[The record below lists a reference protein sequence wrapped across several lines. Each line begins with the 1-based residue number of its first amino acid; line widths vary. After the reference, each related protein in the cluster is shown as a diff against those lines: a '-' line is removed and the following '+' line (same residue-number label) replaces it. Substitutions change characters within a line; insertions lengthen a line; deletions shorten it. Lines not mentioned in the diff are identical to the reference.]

1 MSYIVKAVENLY
13 NNSVTACA
21 ASDRGLKFVER
32 VLSHLTPDAQS
43 IEDLKMAYANAIDDS
58 RRDGGRSYSWG
69 QMAVVRLVHGI
80 ASEC

>member
-13 NNSVTACA
+13 NNSVSVCT
-21 ASDRGLKFVER
+21 ASDRGLKFIEY

-43 IEDLKMAYANAIDDS
+43 IEDLRMAYASAIDDS

-69 QMAVVRLVHGI
+69 QMAVVRIVHGMT
-80 ASEC
+80 SEC